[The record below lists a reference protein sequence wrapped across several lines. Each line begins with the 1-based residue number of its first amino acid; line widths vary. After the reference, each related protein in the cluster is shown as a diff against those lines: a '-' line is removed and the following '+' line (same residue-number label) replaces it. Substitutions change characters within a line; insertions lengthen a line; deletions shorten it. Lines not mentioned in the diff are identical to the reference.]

1 MNSKSRSL
9 LGFAAKAGRLS
20 YGMEATVDSLK
31 RGRAYLALAACD
43 ISAKSKKEVAFFAD
57 QNAVRFC
64 VLNEADSKTLSD
76 AVGRKCGI
84 LSINDSGFA
93 DAFIKAHEEGGN
105 GNDE

>member
-1 MNSKSRSL
+1 MNNKARTL

-20 YGMEATVDSLK
+20 YGMKATVDAIK
-31 RGRAYLALAACD
+31 RGRACLALTACD
-43 ISAKSKKEVAFFAD
+43 ISAKSRKEIAFFAD

-64 VLNEADSKTLSD
+64 VLNRADSKTVSD